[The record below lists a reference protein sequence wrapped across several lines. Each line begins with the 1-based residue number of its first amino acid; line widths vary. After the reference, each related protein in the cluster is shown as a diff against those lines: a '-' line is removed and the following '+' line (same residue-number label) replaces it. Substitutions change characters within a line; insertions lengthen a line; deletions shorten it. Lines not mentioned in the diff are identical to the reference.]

1 MSLVVLCLLG
11 GDQSA
16 LGFVVP
22 KRSGE
27 RGRFSIS
34 HPPSLS
40 IVCGRQPAVE
50 AQDRVEAGEAGPVSR
65 RDLWVGVW
73 LCESAGR
80 VGTGPSGG

>member
-1 MSLVVLCLLG
+1 MLCRLLG
-11 GDQSA
+11 GDQFA
-16 LGFVVP
+16 LDLIVP
-22 KRSGE
+22 VTRRSGE

-40 IVCGRQPAVE
+40 IVSVRQPAVA

-65 RDLWVGVW
+65 RDRWVGVC

-80 VGTGPSGG
+80 GGAGPSGD